1 VFLEGARDLRVVGK
15 KVTFGVI
22 IGVRA
27 FFNPALAD
35 RDRRHMLA
43 LLDKLDMG
51 AVITETADTP
61 SGSIETLADAKLCA
75 DLFKRH
81 RDEIDGVIVM
91 LPNFGDEAA
100 IAETLKRAALNVPV
114 LVQASNDY
122 PAEVDLDHRRDSFCG
137 KFSVCCNLYQYEIP
151 FTTTSLH
158 TCDVS
163 SDEFESDVER
173 FAGVCRVVKG
183 LRDARIGLLGTR
195 PAAFQTVR
203 FSEKLLQ
210 RAGIN
215 VVPTDLSQIM
225 AAAYRVNPAE
235 AAYKTRLDELR
246 AYGSIERISEEV
258 IAKSV
263 KLSVAIDGII
273 EENELDA
280 VAIQCWDSI
289 EEIYGCAVC
298 VVMSMLGERLIPA
311 ACEADI
317 AGAVSM
323 YALLLAS
330 GKAPGFLDWNNN
342 YGLEKNIC
350 VNAHCSNYPKSFMG
364 NELEIGSLDLLSRTI
379 DRERCFGAVK
389 GKVAP
394 GEATYF
400 RISTDET
407 RGFIK
412 GYVGECQFIDLPFDM
427 EGGIAVVELPNMQKL
442 LRALCRGGFEH
453 HVAMVRSNC
462 AHVINEAAVRYLGWR
477 LYWHE
482 RPEPE
487 DVYEF

>member
-1 VFLEGARDLRVVGK
+1 MKVIGK
-15 KVTFGVI
+15 KITFGVI

-27 FFNPALAD
+27 FFHSALAE
-35 RDRRHMLA
+35 RDRRQMLT
-43 LLDKLDMG
+43 LLDKLG
-51 AVITETADTP
+51 FKAVITEEADTP
-61 SGSIETLADAKLCA
+61 SGAIETLAHAKLCA
-75 DLFKRH
+75 ELFKRH

-91 LPNFGDEAA
+91 LPNFGDEVA

-137 KFSVCCNLYQYEIP
+137 KFSVCNNLYQFGIP
-151 FTTTSLH
+151 FTATSVH

-163 SDEFESDVER
+163 SDEFENDVKR
-173 FAGVCRVVKG
+173 FAGVCRVVNG
-183 LRDARIGLLGTR
+183 LRNARIGLMGTR

-203 FSEKLLQ
+203 FSEKMLQ
-210 RAGIN
+210 RTGIS
-215 VVPTDLSQIM
+215 VVPTDMSQIM
-225 AAAYRVNPAE
+225 AAAFRVNNTE
-235 AAYKTRLDELR
+235 EAYKTRLDELM
-246 AYGSIERISEEV
+246 AYGKIEQVSEEV

-263 KLSVAIDGII
+263 KLSVAIDRVI
-273 EENELDA
+273 ENDELDA
-280 VAIQCWDSI
+280 VAIQCWDSL

-350 VNAHCSNYPKSFMG
+350 VNTHCSNFPKSFMG
-364 NELEIGSLDLLSRTI
+364 NPLEVGSLDVLSRTI
-379 DRERCFGAVK
+379 DRAKCFGAVK
-389 GKVAP
+389 GKVFP

-412 GYVGECQFIDLPFDM
+412 GYVGECEFIDLPFDM
-427 EGGIAVVELPNMQKL
+427 DGGIAVVEVPDMQKL
-442 LRALCRGGFEH
+442 LKTLCLNGFEH
-453 HVAMVRSNC
+453 HVAMVRSKS
-462 AHVINEAAVRYLGWR
+462 AHVIHEAVTRYLGWK

-482 RPEPE
+482 RPAETG
-487 DVYEF
+487 DVFEF

>member
-1 VFLEGARDLRVVGK
+1 MRIVGK

-27 FFNPALAD
+27 FFNPSLAD
-35 RDRRHMLA
+35 RDRGHMLA
-43 LLDKLDMG
+43 LLEKLGFG
-51 AVITETADTP
+51 AVITEVTDTP

-75 DLFKRH
+75 ELFKHH

-91 LPNFGDEAA
+91 LPNFGDEVA
-100 IAETLKRAALNVPV
+100 IAETLKRAALDVPV

-122 PAEVDLDHRRDSFCG
+122 PDQVDLDHRRDSFCG
-137 KFSVCCNLYQYEIP
+137 KFSVCNNLYQYGIP
-151 FTTTSLH
+151 FTNTSLH

-173 FAGVCRVVKG
+173 FAGVCRVVRG
-183 LRDARIGLLGTR
+183 LREARIGLLGTR

-210 RAGIN
+210 RTGIN
-215 VVPTDLSQIM
+215 IVPTDLSQIM
-225 AAAYRVNPAE
+225 ATAFRVNTAE
-235 AAYKTRLDELR
+235 EAYKTRLDELM
-246 AYGSIERISEEV
+246 AYGRIEEQISEEV

-263 KLSVAIDGII
+263 KLSVAIDRII
-273 EENELDA
+273 EEGELDA

-350 VNAHCSNYPKSFMG
+350 VNTHCSNYPKNFMG
-364 NELEIGSLDLLSRTI
+364 NALEIGSLDVLSRTI
-379 DRERCFGAVK
+379 DRGKCFGAVK
-389 GKVAP
+389 GRVAP
-394 GEATYF
+394 GEATFF

-412 GYVGECQFIDLPFDM
+412 GYVGECEFIDLPFDM
-427 EGGIAVVELPNMQKL
+427 AGGIAVVEVPNMQKL
-442 LRALCRGGFEH
+442 LRMLCLNGFEH
-453 HVAMVRSNC
+453 HVAMVRSKS
-462 AHVINEAAVRYLGWR
+462 AHVINEAVTRYLGWK

-482 RPEPE
+482 RPESE